1 MLAFIIINQCMYHS
15 RSIFHSV
22 ILFHFRWRRKR
33 ETSASSS
40 KATPPPFPSLPY
52 PAILRRLLNKKKE
65 NPLSTL
71 PRIKTEKYHYY
82 YFGEKQRFLFVWVQL
97 VECAD
102 TSCAARLRSQLLPT
116 MRQHNLQ
123 AWVFSFP
130 SRARGMNEW
139 EREVWEDGE
148 QFQFFLPEQQHYLTV
163 FECARPTTH
172 T

>member
-40 KATPPPFPSLPY
+40 KATPPPLSGYLSSEDCLTRKRKPTFYFTTHQNRKIPL
-52 PAILRRLLNKKKE
+52 LLFRRE
-65 NPLSTL
+65 AALS
-71 PRIKTEKYHYY
+71 
-82 YFGEKQRFLFVWVQL
+82 FLFWVKL
-97 VECAD
+97 VDCAD
-102 TSCAARLRSQLLPT
+102 ASCEHPMAMSQMTPKIL
-116 MRQHNLQ
+116 QHNLQ